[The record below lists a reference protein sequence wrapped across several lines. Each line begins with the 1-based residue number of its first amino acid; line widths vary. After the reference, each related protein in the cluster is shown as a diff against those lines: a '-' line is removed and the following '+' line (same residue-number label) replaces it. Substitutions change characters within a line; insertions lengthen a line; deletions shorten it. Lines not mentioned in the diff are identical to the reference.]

1 MVRTVLRETLD
12 AYRGLARALVPWT
25 LLIYLPFAIVLLA
38 LQLAVPATDENL
50 QSIAI
55 VDIAGAVLLFQ
66 PLATIL
72 AMRAVQGRER
82 GEATA
87 MRRDLGDAFG
97 LLVPFVFT
105 QLLVLA
111 IIALI
116 PALFMLAGFLLEA
129 PLLVLIGLG
138 MLLASAVING
148 VRMWLATAVVVVEG
162 RRYATAIRRSVALS
176 QGSFWGILG
185 VIVALAVLVLVI
197 SLVGNLIALAGG
209 SGATGAIASRIASL
223 LVTAISVPLV
233 AIGIYRLYAD
243 RAQAAQASA
252 SD

>member
-1 MVRTVLRETLD
+1 MVRSVLRETLD
-12 AYRGLARALVPWT
+12 AYRGLARSLIPWT
-25 LLIYLPFAIVLLA
+25 ALIYLPFAIVLLA
-38 LQLAVPATDENL
+38 LQLAVPDTEANR

-72 AMRAVQGRER
+72 AIRTVRRRER
-82 GEATA
+82 EEPIE

-116 PALFMLAGFLLEA
+116 PGLVMVAGFLLEA
-129 PLLVLIGLG
+129 PLVVLIGLG

-148 VRMWLATAVVVVEG
+148 VRMWLSTAIVVVEKA
-162 RRYATAIRRSVALS
+162 RYTRAIRRSVGLS

-185 VIVALAVLVLVI
+185 VIVALALIVLLI
-197 SLVGNLIALAGG
+197 SLVGNAIALVGG
-209 SGATGAIASRIASL
+209 TGTVGVLTSRIGSF

-233 AIGIYRLYAD
+233 AIGIYRLYAA
-243 RAQAAQASA
+243 RAAATQASA